1 MSGPAS
7 ASPLPLLQR
16 VPYLLDRCRDRR
28 VLHLGCTNWPYT
40 DAALADGSLLHLHL
54 AKVAR
59 ELSGIDA
66 DAEGLARLAARGHDH
81 LHQGD
86 LEALDTLA
94 LGSEFDVIVAGEI
107 IEHLSNPGRFLKG
120 VQSLMRPDTTLV
132 ITTVNAYCG
141 LRNAQYFLRGR
152 GGRQEPVHPDHV
164 AYYSQSTLTHLVKRA
179 GLDVTFAAFYDVGR
193 EHRQYMPAYWRMVSD
208 VLVNL
213 ARQTA
218 DGVIVECRL
227 AVAQQTQTIVSKS

>member
-1 MSGPAS
+1 MAVPAESAPSGA
-7 ASPLPLLQR
+7 PLPLLQR

-40 DAALADGSLLHLHL
+40 DAALADGSLLHLQL

-59 ELSGIDA
+59 ELHGLDA
-66 DAEGLARLAARGHDH
+66 DAEGLARLAARGHAH

-86 LEALDTLA
+86 LEALDTLGLDA
-94 LGSEFDVIVAGEI
+94 GFDVIVAGEI
-107 IEHLSNPGRFLKG
+107 VEHLSNPGRFLTG
-120 VQSLMRPDTTLV
+120 VQSLMRPETTLI

-193 EHRQYMPAYWRMVSD
+193 EHRPYMPAYWRFVSD
-208 VLVNL
+208 VLVGL

-227 AVAQQTQTIVSKS
+227 GAARSAR